1 MAIQSN
7 VLKFSGKLVH
17 SFLCKERITSN
28 MHEKWFFFARTP
40 LRFSLQEFHAV
51 TGLKI
56 SRESSSDIVKWKD
69 DGGVFGVRKFHL
81 GLHYDFWLSLIE
93 KTRKKLDK
101 KESYIFKGLRCDNWK
116 GAAKV
121 SYEDIIQIEDS
132 FPENGELFSIISLTG
147 SGDVFLDVD
156 YTRKETEMEEAE
168 KEDIESE
175 DEIVDDTDVVAD
187 VETSLVNVAGK

>member
-1 MAIQSN
+1 MGVVMARVEKVNTPHMYI
-7 VLKFSGKLVH
+7 KL
-17 SFLCKERITSN
+17 L
-28 MHEKWFFFARTP
+28 M
-40 LRFSLQEFHAV
+40 
-51 TGLKI
+51 
-56 SRESSSDIVKWKD
+56 
-69 DGGVFGVRKFHL
+69 VFDKVRKFHL

-101 KESYIFKGLRCDNWK
+101 KESYIFKGLRCDNRK

-132 FPENGELFSIISLTG
+132 FPENGELFSIIPLTG

-175 DEIVDDTDVVAD
+175 ADEIVDDTDVVAD